1 MAFQAVS
8 IIQWVLRCL
17 SATIVFL
24 KHLFAIIYSSRE
36 LVIAFVYDTQKC
48 TQEADDP
55 QDAVLFFHPGWVSEQ
70 QRLALCGQ
78 LMGATYFLLASF
90 SPPRILSLQSG
101 KFAIRI
107 FGRYIVVS
115 IVHSLVLIWR
125 THPISINVLTP
136 LCFKH
141 IKYLLLGNW
150 DRSQHSRMGAWA
162 ESRYHDLPSWT
173 VFWRSWNSGNTMWD

>member
-1 MAFQAVS
+1 MCSLKLYQTQTHGFPGSFYYSVS
-8 IIQWVLRCL
+8 FTGIF
-17 SATIVFL
+17 SIVNGFYEALMFL
-24 KHLFAIIYSSRE
+24 FFSSRE

-101 KFAIRI
+101 KFAIRT
-107 FGRYIVVS
+107 FGRYVVVS
-115 IVHSLVLIWR
+115 MAFSLKVNLMD
-125 THPISINVLTP
+125 TT
-136 LCFKH
+136 
-141 IKYLLLGNW
+141 
-150 DRSQHSRMGAWA
+150 QHQNHGFAIL
-162 ESRYHDLPSWT
+162 EL
-173 VFWRSWNSGNTMWD
+173 

>member
-1 MAFQAVS
+1 MLKCEVIMLKFS
-8 IIQWVLRCL
+8 YNK
-17 SATIVFL
+17 IV
-24 KHLFAIIYSSRE
+24 YSFSRE

-101 KFAIRI
+101 KFSIRT
-107 FGRYIVVS
+107 FGRYVVVS
-115 IVHSLVLIWR
+115 GLR
-125 THPISINVLTP
+125 
-136 LCFKH
+136 
-141 IKYLLLGNW
+141 
-150 DRSQHSRMGAWA
+150 
-162 ESRYHDLPSWT
+162 
-173 VFWRSWNSGNTMWD
+173 